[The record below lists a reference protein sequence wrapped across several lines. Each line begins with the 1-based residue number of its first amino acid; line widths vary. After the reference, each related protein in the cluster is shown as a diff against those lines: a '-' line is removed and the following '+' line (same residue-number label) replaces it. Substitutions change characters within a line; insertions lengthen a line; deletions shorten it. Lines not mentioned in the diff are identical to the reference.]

1 MSQWEWENKSNEVG
15 HSGTHRL
22 EKYQAVELGSRD
34 RETKIAKNE
43 KRKSCCMLT
52 FPDIDQV

>member
-1 MSQWEWENKSNEVG
+1 VG

-22 EKYQAVELGSRD
+22 KKYQAVELGSRD
-34 RETKIAKNE
+34 RKTKIAKDE